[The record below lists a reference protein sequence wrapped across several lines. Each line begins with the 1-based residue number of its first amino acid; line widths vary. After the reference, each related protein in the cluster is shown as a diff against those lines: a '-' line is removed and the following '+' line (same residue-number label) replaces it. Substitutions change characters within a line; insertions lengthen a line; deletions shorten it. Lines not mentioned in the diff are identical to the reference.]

1 MKKLIALFLI
11 TLSVSAMAQHG
22 HGYRQGPG
30 HGHSHGAWVRGY
42 GSGWGWGVPAVIG
55 GLLVYE
61 AVKQPTYV
69 QQPVMC
75 SNSLSLFSNNPL
87 TAPPPTPLVPLG
99 LRFNRPMAPS
109 LARAP
114 AHNKSITSFN

>member
-30 HGHSHGAWVRGY
+30 HGHGHGAWVRGY

-69 QQPVMC
+69 QQPVYVQQQPTYTTS
-75 SNSLSLFSNNPL
+75 SN
-87 TAPPPTPLVPLG
+87 PTCTPWTEVQSSDG
-99 LRFNRPMAPS
+99 TVTRTR
-109 LARAP
+109 
-114 AHNKSITSFN
+114 TCTQ

>member
-1 MKKLIALFLI
+1 MKKLIALILM

-22 HGYRQGPG
+22 HGHG
-30 HGHSHGAWVRGY
+30 HGHWARGY

-69 QQPVMC
+69 QQPVYVQQQPVIVQQQPTYTTS
-75 SNSLSLFSNNPL
+75 SN
-87 TAPPPTPLVPLG
+87 PTCTPWTEVQSSDG
-99 LRFNRPMAPS
+99 T
-109 LARAP
+109 
-114 AHNKSITSFN
+114 ITRTRTCTQ

>member
-22 HGYRQGPG
+22 HGDRQGPG
-30 HGHSHGAWVRGY
+30 HGHGHGAWVRGY

-69 QQPVMC
+69 QQPVYVQQQPVIVQQQPTYSTS
-75 SNSLSLFSNNPL
+75 SN
-87 TAPPPTPLVPLG
+87 PTCTPWTEVQSSDG
-99 LRFNRPMAPS
+99 TVTRTR
-109 LARAP
+109 
-114 AHNKSITSFN
+114 TCTQ

>member
-1 MKKLIALFLI
+1 MKKLIALILM

-22 HGYRQGPG
+22 HGHGYG
-30 HGHSHGAWVRGY
+30 HGHGHWVRGY

-69 QQPVMC
+69 QQPIYVQQQPVIVQQQPTYTTS
-75 SNSLSLFSNNPL
+75 SN
-87 TAPPPTPLVPLG
+87 PTCTPWTEVQSSDG
-99 LRFNRPMAPS
+99 T
-109 LARAP
+109 
-114 AHNKSITSFN
+114 ITRTRTCTQ